1 MSSVPPYQRP
11 EQTYGAAPPDAGYRD
26 PAVAPPGW
34 RGDAG
39 PAGPAPATPP
49 PPGAWAQPP
58 PGYADPNYPDPAYQ
72 PQAGY
77 GPGYRQPR
85 VRRTGPGL
93 ATVAPALFASLIISI
108 GVVVLFIGNLF
119 VALGAPHGTAGR
131 DRFLQF
137 LAPADVAVAAAMV
150 LAVAL
155 VVLQRQMPA
164 DSPVVGARG
173 GRVRSIALVAGGVA
187 AFVALAA
194 VVRGF
199 MILTVPHQPGA
210 VKFGELVAALAVAA
224 IAASAAWW
232 ALRHRW

>member
-11 EQTYGAAPPDAGYRD
+11 ERTYGGAPPDPGYRD
-26 PAVAPPGW
+26 PTAAPPGW
-34 RGDAG
+34 QGDPG

-108 GVVVLFIGNLF
+108 GVVVLFFGNLF
-119 VALGAPHGTAGR
+119 IALGAPHGTPGR

-137 LAPADVAVAAAMV
+137 LAPADLASAAALV

-155 VVLQRQMPA
+155 VVLQRQLPA
-164 DSPVVGARG
+164 DAPVMGSRG
-173 GRVRSIALVAGGVA
+173 GRVRTIALLAGGVA

-194 VVRGF
+194 LVRGIVF
-199 MILTVPHQPGA
+199 LTIPHQPGA
-210 VKFGELVAALAVAA
+210 VKLGDFIAELGVMAVAGA
-224 IAASAAWW
+224 AAWW